1 MGEIVPSLLAADF
14 GELGLEIERLEA
26 GGAGRLHLDIMD
38 GRFVPNISF
47 GPLVV
52 EAVRKRTQL
61 FLEVHLM
68 IEAPENFLSEF
79 ARAGAQLI
87 FIHAEATPHPHRAL
101 DQIRQLGLAAG
112 LALNP
117 GTPLGYFE
125 ELLTEI
131 DAALLMSVDP
141 GFGGQSFI
149 KSTWDRLSRLRN
161 LRDSLNPSCLIEVDG
176 GVGLTNAAE
185 LAQAGADLLVAGSS
199 IFKSGET
206 TARLTAM
213 RSQVAHLG

>member
-1 MGEIVPSLLAADF
+1 VGEIVPSLLAADF
-14 GELGLEIERLEA
+14 GELALEIERVEA
-26 GGAGRLHLDIMD
+26 GGANRLHLDVMD

-52 EAVRKRTQL
+52 EAVHRRTRL

-68 IEAPENFLSEF
+68 IEAPERYLSEF
-79 ARAGAQLI
+79 ARAGAHLI

-101 DQIRQLGLAAG
+101 AQIRQLGLAAG

-149 KSTWDRLSRLRN
+149 ESTWGRLSRLRAW
-161 LRDSLNPSCLIEVDG
+161 RDALNPSCQLEIDG
-176 GVGLTNAAE
+176 GVGLANVAD
-185 LAQAGADLLVAGSS
+185 LARAGADLLVAGSS
-199 IFKSGET
+199 VFKPGEAS
-206 TARLTAM
+206 ARLKAL
-213 RSQVAHLG
+213 RGELAGLG

>member
-14 GELGLEIERLEA
+14 GELALEIERVEA
-26 GGAGRLHLDIMD
+26 GGARRLHLDVMD
-38 GRFVPNISF
+38 GHFVPNISF

-52 EAVRKRTQL
+52 EALHRRTRL

-68 IEAPENFLSEF
+68 IEAPERYLPEF

-87 FIHAEATPHPHRAL
+87 FIHAEATPHSHRAL
-101 DQIRQLGLAAG
+101 AQIRQLGLAAG

-125 ELLTEI
+125 ELLPEL

-149 KSTWDRLSRLRN
+149 QSTWGRLSRLRA
-161 LRDSLNPSCLIEVDG
+161 LRDALNPSCQIEIDG
-176 GVGLTNAAE
+176 GVGLANAAE

-199 IFKSGET
+199 VFKPGET
-206 TARLTAM
+206 TTRLMALQSELARL
-213 RSQVAHLG
+213 G